1 MTKKV
6 LESYKT
12 KLNTIIINQLEK
24 ANSEQ
29 WEKPFITLGGGVA
42 ISNAS
47 GKQYNGINQFLL
59 PLYACA
65 NGYKSNQWGTFNH
78 WLITK
83 GGGKREGRKIVD
95 CKYSLKGQKSVPVMF
110 FKRTGLIDKN
120 DNAVL
125 DKNGKQVFICNYKQY
140 SVFNAD
146 QVEGLELKEDKQ
158 EDIKKPLPAVLND
171 VDTFVRNTMATI
183 RTDKQG
189 AFYSN
194 NDDYINIPKDDLFIP
209 TKTSTQTE
217 AKYSTLLHELA
228 HWTGHK
234 SRLDRLK
241 GSRFGSTEYAY
252 EELIAESASA
262 FLCNQLGISNAPRED
277 HAHYLKGWLKQA
289 RKDKNLIYEAF
300 NQAWQS
306 VEYLNNL
313 QTNDIKQVA

>member
-1 MTKKV
+1 MSKKV

-12 KLNTIIINQLEK
+12 KLNDIIINQLEK
-24 ANSEQ
+24 ANSED

-83 GGGKREGRKIVD
+83 GGGKRIGRKIID
-95 CKYSLKGQKSVPVMF
+95 SKYSLKGQKSVPVIF
-110 FKRTGLIDKN
+110 FQKILATDKN
-120 DNAVL
+120 DNPMYN
-125 DKNGKQVFICNYKQY
+125 DRGQPIFWPNYKQY
-140 SVFNAD
+140 FVFNAD
-146 QVEGLELKEDKQ
+146 QVDGLELEEDNQ
-158 EDIKKPLPAVLND
+158 EDIKKPLPAVLNE
-171 VDTFVRNTMATI
+171 VDTFVKNTMATI
-183 RTDKQG
+183 RTDKPG

-194 NDDYINIPKDDLFIP
+194 NDDYINIPKDELFIP

-228 HWTGHK
+228 HWTGHE

-241 GSRFGSTEYAY
+241 GARFGSTDYAY

-277 HAHYLKGWLKQA
+277 HAHYLKGWLNQA
-289 RKDKNLIYEAF
+289 RRDNSLIFNAF
-300 NQAWQS
+300 NQAWQA

-313 QTNDIKQVA
+313 QTKESRKAA